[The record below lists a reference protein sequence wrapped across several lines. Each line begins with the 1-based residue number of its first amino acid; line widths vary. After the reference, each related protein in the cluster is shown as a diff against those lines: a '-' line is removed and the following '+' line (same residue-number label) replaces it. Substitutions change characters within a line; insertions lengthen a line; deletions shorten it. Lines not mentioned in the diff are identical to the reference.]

1 MSTDL
6 ALPTSHTPV
15 RATNTSILAR
25 PEDVGQAWT
34 IAQRICN
41 TALVP
46 KSFRGKPEETFAA
59 MLRCDELGLPAISGM
74 SMLWA
79 TPDGKIGVEA
89 RGMVAV
95 VLGKGHDIWTEE
107 SNDQRATVCGRRRG
121 SQTIETV
128 TWDIKR
134 AQRAGLAGKSNW
146 KNYPD
151 DMLWARAAATVC
163 RRIAAD
169 ALAGIGLSAEEMRDE
184 EPEKI
189 TRVASKR
196 SEPIEEPE
204 RRTIT
209 TTATPATQPAPAAAP
224 AWDDID
230 DAEVIAPEPAVPP
243 SQTDLL
249 DALEQSINAAKTRS
263 DEPLRLATLDG
274 EPIATDAQVRK
285 LSALFNGLKYDDA
298 AVDAEIAELTDGRTT
313 SRKELYRA
321 EASALIDVLDAK
333 ARNGAKSD

>member
-6 ALPTSHTPV
+6 ALPAAQAPA
-15 RATNTSILAR
+15 RAASASILAR
-25 PEDVGQAWT
+25 PDDVGQAWT
-34 IAQRICN
+34 IAQRISN

-79 TPDGKIGVEA
+79 TPDGKIGVET

-95 VLGKGHDIWTEE
+95 VLGKGHEIWTEE

-121 SQTIETV
+121 TQTIETV

-134 AQRAGLAGKSNW
+134 AQQAGLAAKSNW
-146 KNYPD
+146 KSYPA

-169 ALAGIGLSAEEMRDE
+169 ALAGIGLSAEELRDE
-184 EPEKI
+184 EPETI
-189 TRVASKR
+189 TRTRATTKR
-196 SEPIEEPE
+196 NEPPEAPE

-209 TTATPATQPAPAAAP
+209 TTATATASAPPAAPAP
-224 AWDDID
+224 AWDEDIT
-230 DAEVIAPEPAVPP
+230 DAEVVEDQGAEETPP
-243 SQTDLL
+243 PP
-249 DALEQSINAAKTRS
+249 
-263 DEPLRLATLDG
+263 DEPM
-274 EPIATDAQVRK
+274 ATDAQVRK
-285 LSALFNGLKYDDA
+285 LSALFGGLKYDEA
-298 AVDAEIAELTDGRTT
+298 AVDAEISDLTGGRTT
-313 SRKELYRA
+313 SRKGLTRD

-333 ARNGAKSD
+333 ARGEA

>member
-6 ALPTSHTPV
+6 ALPTAQAPA
-15 RATNTSILAR
+15 RAASASILAR
-25 PEDVGQAWT
+25 PDDVGQAWT

-95 VLGKGHDIWTEE
+95 VLGKGHEIWTEE

-146 KNYPD
+146 KSYPD

-169 ALAGIGLSAEEMRDE
+169 ALAGIGLSAEELRDE
-184 EPEKI
+184 EPETI
-189 TRVASKR
+189 TRARSAAKR

-209 TTATPATQPAPAAAP
+209 TTATPAATQPAPAAAP
-224 AWDDID
+224 AWDEDIT
-230 DAEVIAPEPAVPP
+230 DAEVVEDQAPAEPTQP
-243 SQTDLL
+243 
-249 DALEQSINAAKTRS
+249 
-263 DEPLRLATLDG
+263 ATVDG
-274 EPIATDAQVRK
+274 EPLVTDAQVRK
-285 LSALFNGLKYDDA
+285 LSALFNGLKYDEA
-298 AVDAEIAELTDGRTT
+298 GIDAEIAELTDGRTT
-313 SRKELYRA
+313 SRKELTRA

-333 ARNGAKSD
+333 ARGGES